1 MRDDL
6 LRRLVAGTPQ
16 VDARSI
22 DERREN
28 VAGAFGMVP
37 GADVAGLRVVLVDD
51 VFTTGSTLDAAAG
64 ALKRGGA
71 RSVHALAFAREQ

>member
-16 VDARSI
+16 VDAGSI
-22 DERREN
+22 DERRAN
-28 VAGAFGMVP
+28 VDGAFGLAP
-37 GADVAGLRVVLVDD
+37 GASVAGLRIVLVDD
-51 VFTTGSTLDAAAG
+51 VLTTGSTLDAAAG